1 MSKYHVTYPERYP
14 FPQASFHNFMASTTT
29 FPVVFPA
36 EDKQILKEII
46 VVDDG
51 SRPPLR
57 KIMSEQLL
65 RGGPG
70 VPKMKI
76 VRHEHTLGL
85 ISAKKSGVGI
95 GKVGSCQVWR

>member
-1 MSKYHVTYPERYP
+1 MNTAVEGYPWSNSLTHSIKDAP
-14 FPQASFHNFMASTTT
+14 LAFPCSCDQENT
-29 FPVVFPA
+29 
-36 EDKQILKEII
+36 DKNILKEII

-65 RGGPG
+65 SQGPG

-76 VRHEHTLGL
+76 VRHERTLGL
-85 ISAKKSGVGI
+85 ISAKKSGGDARLVGVF
-95 GKVGSCQVWR
+95 GE

>member
-1 MSKYHVTYPERYP
+1 LF
-14 FPQASFHNFMASTTT
+14 FPSSTLSA
-29 FPVVFPA
+29 A

-65 RGGPG
+65 SGGPG

-85 ISAKKSGVGI
+85 ISAKKSGDVFF
-95 GKVGSCQVWR
+95 C